1 MENYK
6 RRMLKTEDNNA
17 TSDDQV
23 TTTVNSQQ
31 LNTDNTTSN
40 ATMSAAPINVSKDD
54 LKINSEEVRNVG
66 EKSDN
71 TDNANGS
78 DVIMPKVQHLN
89 V

>member
-1 MENYK
+1 MSLQKNNNSQPSENGK
-6 RRMLKTEDNNA
+6 LQTSDVKTEDNNA

-54 LKINSEEVRNVG
+54 LKLIV
-66 EKSDN
+66 K
-71 TDNANGS
+71 
-78 DVIMPKVQHLN
+78 K
-89 V
+89 

>member
-1 MENYK
+1 
-6 RRMLKTEDNNA
+6 MLKTEDNNA

-54 LKINSEEVRNVG
+54 LKLIV
-66 EKSDN
+66 K
-71 TDNANGS
+71 
-78 DVIMPKVQHLN
+78 K
-89 V
+89 